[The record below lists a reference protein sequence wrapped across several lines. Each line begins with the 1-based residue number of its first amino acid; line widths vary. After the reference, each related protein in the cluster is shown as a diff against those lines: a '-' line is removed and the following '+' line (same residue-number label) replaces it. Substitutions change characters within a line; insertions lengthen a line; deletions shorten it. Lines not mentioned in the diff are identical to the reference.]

1 MSDDLT
7 PTPIDP
13 EEFASGRQV
22 EFHHIHGCE
31 VCAKLQR
38 LLMRYQD
45 MIVHAK
51 ALQSELERLRADV
64 VKASDQQLETAIE
77 QDKAEAVT
85 EWLLKKLIS
94 AERARG

>member
-1 MSDDLT
+1 MSDDIT
-7 PTPIDP
+7 PAPIDP

-38 LLMRYQD
+38 LLMRYQE
-45 MIVHAK
+45 MLVSAK
-51 ALQSELERLRADV
+51 AMVELDRLRADV
-64 VKASDQQLETAIE
+64 VMARDRQNEEAIE
-77 QDKAEAVT
+77 NDKNLIVI
-85 EWLLKKLIS
+85 EWLLKRLIN